1 MIEKQNYTVQQFV
14 EAFNVSKSALYRM
27 WQRREGPSTMQ
38 VGRRKLIPVDAAQ
51 SWVNQQIAKS
61 RTREG

>member
-27 WQRREGPSTMQ
+27 WQRQEGPSTMQ
-38 VGRRKLIPVDAAQ
+38 VGRRKLIPVDAAV
-51 SWVNQQIAKS
+51 SWVNHQIARG
-61 RTREG
+61 RTR